1 MYKMLDNMHHYVYY
15 SYEDWGRGYIGVRQC
30 ECNIAEDVYFGSYYD
45 KTFNPTNKIIL
56 LECATREEALEAEVV
71 LHKFYNVKDNPHF
84 ANQSNQTS
92 SGFDYNNRGIPMSEE
107 QKEKL
112 RQSKKG
118 QRKGIKQSPEHIAK
132 RLASRKESGNGWSKE
147 TNQKISDS
155 LKGNVP
161 WNKDKSTGTMDND
174 IKKKI
179 SDTMKGRKSPMKGR
193 KQSPETIAKRVATR
207 AANKLNADKGT
218 TQNNRR

>member
-30 ECNIAEDVYFGSYYD
+30 ECSIAEDLYFGSYYD

-112 RQSKKG
+112 RQVKKG

-132 RLASRKESGNGWSKE
+132 RMASRRESGKGWNKE
-147 TNQKISDS
+147 TSQKISDS
-155 LKGNVP
+155 LKGRP
-161 WNKDKSTGTMDND
+161 SPNKGKSIGAMSEER
-174 IKKKI
+174 KKKI

-193 KQSPETIAKRVATR
+193 KQSPEHIAKRLATI
-207 AANKLNADKGT
+207 AANKLNADKGNCQT
-218 TQNNRR
+218 DRK